1 MSFHSRPATSVTC
14 RHEERHSSPV
24 VSRLLLRPGRNNVLI
39 AEEEEDDEVMVDEEI
54 RLLLDNGGGD
64 DLMETDFSMMAPQS
78 LLTPTNTHSR
88 DSSHG

>member
-14 RHEERHSSPV
+14 RWEERHNSPIA
-24 VSRLLLRPGRNNVLI
+24 SRPLRPGRDNVLFTD
-39 AEEEEDDEVMVDEEI
+39 EEVMMMVVVDEEI
-54 RLLLDNGGGD
+54 RLLLDNGCGD
-64 DLMETDFSMMAPQS
+64 DLMETDFSMIAPQS